1 MKQGFQ
7 EEIIPD
13 TIEKNQYFDTEA
25 SPSLETTLKDDLLCL
40 TVSIVFITDMFSLP
54 AILQ

>member
-13 TIEKNQYFDTEA
+13 TTEKNQSFDIETSSA
-25 SPSLETTLKDDLLCL
+25 LETTLKDYLLCL

-54 AILQ
+54 AIL